1 MKYKEV
7 IEYIITTFALI
18 FLYKSEIQQKLSTL
32 IAAESLGHGYHDEW
46 LFKNLT
52 LGINAGQRV
61 ALVGINGAGKSTLLK
76 LLAERFPPLEGKIV
90 KNKAIKI
97 GFLDQEPQFN
107 EGYSISDHIF
117 SLENKQQQLIKE
129 YEELIENPNPD
140 EKTLNRLYEELSEH
154 NAWEYEHEIKTIL
167 NRMGITHLQQKIAT
181 LSGGQRKRLALA
193 KLLIED
199 PEILV
204 LDEPTN
210 HLDIDT
216 IEWLEKLLTTGQ
228 KTILLVTHDRYFLDN
243 VCNTIV
249 ELDGGKI
256 FNYNGNYAYFLEKKA
271 EREATDATV
280 LHKNQQLLKK
290 ELEWMRRMPQARA
303 TKSNARINAFY
314 DLEEKT
320 KKKSDNQT
328 INLQMKMSRQ
338 GGKIIELDH
347 VAKSFDERSIINDF
361 SYTFKKGDRIGLAG
375 KNGTGKSTLLNI
387 ITNNLKPDS
396 GKVDIGDTTVFG
408 YYRQGGLTFDPK
420 ERVIDVVKSDA
431 EYIKM
436 ADGSVITASALLTL
450 FLFPPKKQHGMVEK
464 LSGGEKKRLNLMKVL
479 MQNPN
484 FLILDEPT
492 NDLDIDTLNVL
503 EEFLEN
509 FPGILMLVSHDR
521 YLLDKMSDQLFIM
534 EGEGV
539 VRIYNG
545 NYSEYR
551 LSLEQPKIKEVKKTI
566 TPIPEAS
573 PIKNNTKKLS
583 FKEQKALD
591 EAEKGMTETE
601 NKIASLTEDLLKI
614 DATDYIKI
622 QELTN
627 HIEDLKLKL
636 DNYTMRW
643 LELSE

>member
-1 MKYKEV
+1 
-7 IEYIITTFALI
+7 
-18 FLYKSEIQQKLSTL
+18 LSTL
-32 IAAESLGHGYHDEW
+32 IAAEGLGHGYHDEW

-52 LGINAGQRV
+52 LGINSGQRV

-90 KNKAIKI
+90 KNKAVKI
-97 GFLDQEPQFN
+97 GFLDQEPQFT

-167 NRMGITHLQQKIAT
+167 NRMGITHLQQKIST
-181 LSGGQRKRLALA
+181 LSGGQKKRLALA

-249 ELDGGKI
+249 ELDRGKI
-256 FNYNGNYAYFLEKKA
+256 FNYNGNYAYYLEKKS
-271 EREATDATV
+271 EREALDATV

-290 ELEWMRRMPQARA
+290 ELEWMRRMPQARG

-314 DLEEKT
+314 DLEEKS
-320 KKKSDNQT
+320 KKKSDNQS

-338 GGKIIELDH
+338 GGKIIEVEH
-347 VAKSFDERSIINDF
+347 IAKAFDGRPIINDF

-387 ITNNLKPDS
+387 LTSQLMPDA
-396 GKVDIGDTTVFG
+396 GKVDTGETTVFG
-408 YYRQGGLTFDPK
+408 YYKQGGLTYDPK
-420 ERVIDVVKSDA
+420 ERVIDIVKSDA

-539 VRIYNG
+539 VKIYNG

-551 LSLEQPKIKEVKKTI
+551 LSLDQPKAKSESKKEAVATTNELPVTAVKKR
-566 TPIPEAS
+566 
-573 PIKNNTKKLS
+573 S
-583 FKEQKALD
+583 FKEQKELD
-591 EAEKGMTETE
+591 DTEKAMEEAED
-601 NKIASLTEDLLKI
+601 KIAKLTEILNTI
-614 DATDYIKI
+614 DATDYVKI
-622 QELTN
+622 QEVSSE
-627 HIEDLKLKL
+627 IEALKLEL
-636 DNYTMRW
+636 DNLTMRW

>member
-1 MKYKEV
+1 M
-7 IEYIITTFALI
+7 
-18 FLYKSEIQQKLSTL
+18 STL
-32 IAAESLGHGYHDEW
+32 IAAEGLGHGYHDEW

-52 LGINAGQRV
+52 LGINSGQRV

-90 KNKAIKI
+90 KNKSVKI
-97 GFLDQEPQFN
+97 GFLDQEPQFT

-129 YEELIENPNPD
+129 YEELIEDPNPD

-181 LSGGQRKRLALA
+181 LSGGQKKRLALA

-249 ELDGGKI
+249 ELDRGKI
-256 FNYNGNYAYFLEKKA
+256 FNYNGNYAYYLEKKS
-271 EREATDATV
+271 EREALDATV
-280 LHKNQQLLKK
+280 QHKNQQLLKK
-290 ELEWMRRMPQARA
+290 ELEWMRRMPQARG

-320 KKKSDNQT
+320 KKKSDNQS
-328 INLQMKMSRQ
+328 ISLQMKMSRQ
-338 GGKIIELDH
+338 GGKIIEVEH
-347 VAKSFDERSIINDF
+347 IAKAFDGRPIINDF

-387 ITNNLKPDS
+387 ITSQLKPDA
-396 GKVDIGDTTVFG
+396 GTVDTGETTVFG
-408 YYRQGGLTFDPK
+408 YYKQGGLTFDPK
-420 ERVIDVVKSDA
+420 ERVIDIVKSDA

-539 VRIYNG
+539 VKIYNG

-551 LSLEQPKIKEVKKTI
+551 LSLEQPKAKTETKKTSA
-566 TPIPEAS
+566 PVMEQVPVKAA
-573 PIKNNTKKLS
+573 KKLS
-583 FKEQKALD
+583 FKEQKELED
-591 EAEKGMTETE
+591 SERGMVEAET
-601 NKIASLTEDLLKI
+601 KIANLTKALNNI
-614 DATDYIKI
+614 DASDYVKI
-622 QELTN
+622 QEISSE
-627 HIEDLKLKL
+627 IENIQIEL
-636 DNYTMRW
+636 DEYTMRW

>member
-1 MKYKEV
+1 M
-7 IEYIITTFALI
+7 
-18 FLYKSEIQQKLSTL
+18 STL
-32 IAAESLGHGYHDEW
+32 IAAEGLGHGYHDEW

-52 LGINAGQRV
+52 LGINSGQRV

-90 KNKAIKI
+90 KNKAVKI
-97 GFLDQEPQFN
+97 GFLDQEPQFT
-107 EGYSISDHIF
+107 EGFSISDHIF

-129 YEELIENPNPD
+129 YEELIEDPNPD

-167 NRMGITHLQQKIAT
+167 NRMGITHLQQKIST
-181 LSGGQRKRLALA
+181 LSGGQKKRLALA

-249 ELDGGKI
+249 ELDRGKI
-256 FNYNGNYAYFLEKKA
+256 FNYNGNYAYYLEKKS
-271 EREATDATV
+271 EREALDATV

-290 ELEWMRRMPQARA
+290 ELEWMRRMPQARG

-314 DLEEKT
+314 DLEEKS
-320 KKKSDNQT
+320 KKKSDNQS

-338 GGKIIELDH
+338 GGKIIEIEH
-347 VAKSFDERSIINDF
+347 IKKTFDGRRIINDF

-387 ITNNLKPDS
+387 ITSQLKPDA
-396 GKVDIGDTTVFG
+396 GNVDTGETTVFG
-408 YYRQGGLTFDPK
+408 YYKQGGLTFDPK
-420 ERVIDVVKSDA
+420 ERVIDIVKSDA

-539 VRIYNG
+539 VKIYNG

-551 LSLEQPKIKEVKKTI
+551 LSLEQPKVKTEPKKTPAPAVEQ
-566 TPIPEAS
+566 TPIKAA
-573 PIKNNTKKLS
+573 KKLS
-583 FKEQKALD
+583 FKEQKELED
-591 EAEKGMTETE
+591 SEKGITETE
-601 NKIASLTEDLLKI
+601 NKIASLNESLVKI
-614 DATDYIKI
+614 DATDYVKI
-622 QELTN
+622 QEVSN
-627 HIEDLKLKL
+627 EIELLQAKL
-636 DNYTMRW
+636 DELTMRW

>member
-1 MKYKEV
+1 M
-7 IEYIITTFALI
+7 
-18 FLYKSEIQQKLSTL
+18 STL
-32 IAAESLGHGYHDEW
+32 IAAEGLGHGYHDEW

-52 LGINAGQRV
+52 LGINSGQRV

-90 KNKAIKI
+90 KNKAVKI
-97 GFLDQEPQFN
+97 GFLDQEPQFT
-107 EGYSISDHIF
+107 EGFSISDHIF

-129 YEELIENPNPD
+129 YEELIEDPNPD

-181 LSGGQRKRLALA
+181 LSGGQKKRLALA

-249 ELDGGKI
+249 ELDRGKI
-256 FNYNGNYAYFLEKKA
+256 FNYNGNYAYYLEKKS
-271 EREATDATV
+271 EREALDATV

-290 ELEWMRRMPQARA
+290 ELEWMRRMPQARG

-314 DLEEKT
+314 DLEEKS
-320 KKKSDNQT
+320 KKKSDNQS

-338 GGKIIELDH
+338 GGKIIEIEH
-347 VAKSFDERSIINDF
+347 IKKAFDGRPIINDF

-387 ITNNLKPDS
+387 ITSQLKPDA
-396 GKVDIGDTTVFG
+396 GNVDTGETTVFG
-408 YYRQGGLTFDPK
+408 YYKQGGLTFDPK
-420 ERVIDVVKSDA
+420 ERVIDIVKSDA

-539 VRIYNG
+539 VKIYNG

-551 LSLEQPKIKEVKKTI
+551 LSLEQPKVKAETKKT
-566 TPIPEAS
+566 PAPAVEQA
-573 PIKNNTKKLS
+573 PVKAAKKLS
-583 FKEQKALD
+583 FKEQKELED
-591 EAEKGMTETE
+591 SEKGIAEAE
-601 NKIASLTEDLLKI
+601 NKIVSLNESLVKI
-614 DATDYIKI
+614 DATDYVKI
-622 QELTN
+622 QQVSNEIEL
-627 HIEDLKLKL
+627 LQAKL
-636 DNYTMRW
+636 DELTMRW